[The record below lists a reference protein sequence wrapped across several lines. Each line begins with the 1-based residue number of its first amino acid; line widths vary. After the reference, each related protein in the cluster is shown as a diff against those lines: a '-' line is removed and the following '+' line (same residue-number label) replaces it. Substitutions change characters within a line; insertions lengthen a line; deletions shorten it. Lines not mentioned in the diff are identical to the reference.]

1 MGKIPKR
8 NLQVGAGGHC
18 MDGSWG
24 QVPLGCS
31 AQSGGD
37 WAAHY
42 KTDTD
47 NGNAC
52 IHPWY
57 QLLCKSSGTVYFCDL
72 VQQKFLYINNNP
84 IRKIVKL
91 MLI

>member
-1 MGKIPKR
+1 MRKIPKR
-8 NLQVGAGGHC
+8 NIQVGSGGGC
-18 MDGSWG
+18 NDGSWG

-47 NGNAC
+47 NGDGC
-52 IHPWY
+52 IHSHY
-57 QLLCKSSGTVYFCDL
+57 QLVCKTTGKDYF
-72 VQQKFLYINNNP
+72 YIQY
-84 IRKIVKL
+84 I
-91 MLI
+91 

>member
-1 MGKIPKR
+1 MGEIPKR
-8 NLQVGAGGHC
+8 NLQVGAGGLC

-31 AQSGGD
+31 AQSGSGGD

-47 NGNAC
+47 NGKGC
-52 IHPWY
+52 IHSQY
-57 QLLCKSSGTVYFCDL
+57 QLVCKSSG
-72 VQQKFLYINNNP
+72 
-84 IRKIVKL
+84 IVFFV
-91 MLI
+91 I